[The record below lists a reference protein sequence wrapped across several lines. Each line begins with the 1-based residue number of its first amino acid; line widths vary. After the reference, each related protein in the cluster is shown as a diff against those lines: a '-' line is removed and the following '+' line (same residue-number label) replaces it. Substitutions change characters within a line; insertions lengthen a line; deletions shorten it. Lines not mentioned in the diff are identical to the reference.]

1 MSDEFLYLET
11 IGRTT
16 GLPREI
22 EIWFVAHEGRHFLV
36 SEHREKSAWVRN
48 IAANPAV
55 HFSVGSGE
63 ARESRLA
70 RTPATARALDPAI
83 DAELV
88 ATISTL
94 MDAKYKWSNGLVV
107 ELTPAPHSP

>member
-16 GLPREI
+16 GRQREI
-22 EIWFVAHEGRHFLV
+22 EIWFVAHQGRHYVV
-36 SEHREKSAWVRN
+36 SGNREASGWVRN

-63 ARESRLA
+63 AREARLSRTA
-70 RTPATARALDPAI
+70 AMARALDPAI
-83 DAELV
+83 DQERV
-88 ATISTL
+88 ATVSAL
-94 MDAKYKWSNGLVV
+94 MDAKYKWSNGLIV
-107 ELTPAPHSP
+107 ELTPVAQST